1 MFLPLA
7 QSFLPLNNPLG
18 MGAADLIELALA
30 ALLLALALAWRPWLE
45 PYAARLAQKPVWCM
59 LLLACPAGGRFR
71 AAAIRGI

>member
-45 PYAARLAQKPVWCM
+45 PSAARLAQ
-59 LLLACPAGGRFR
+59 
-71 AAAIRGI
+71 